1 MVALRV
7 YVPSSAVDDVLT
19 LLTASPAVHHLMQLG
34 RNPDGGQTLITADV
48 DSGAVDVLLPELTAL
63 GVAGDD
69 IELVHRDSSRPVG
82 TTRASDI
89 PSWSGSGLA
98 WSELSMT
105 SRQYARAVPQ
115 YLVVMACGGVIAAFG
130 VLTRN
135 VILIV
140 GAMAI
145 SPDLL
150 PMCAC
155 CVGLAEG
162 RRRLAVRALLALVVG
177 LAVAALTAFVVSA
190 LLRWNGYP
198 PATIPLGDGGLG
210 VLPRVNVA
218 TIVVAFVAGIAGILA
233 FETRSSSAVG
243 VAISITTIPAAAFI
257 GAALAEHEWDPA
269 ASAVAVLATNVALLI
284 VGGTL
289 TLLAQRRYRRH
300 RR

>member
-145 SPDLL
+145 SPY
-150 PMCAC
+150 PVRRCPFVRA
-155 CVGLAEG
+155 GLAEG
-162 RRRLAVRALLALVVG
+162 CSAAGGARTSLALVVG
-177 LAVAALTAFVVSA
+177 LAVAALTAFVVSGA
-190 LLRWNGYP
+190 SFVGTVTPKLRFL
-198 PATIPLGDGGLG
+198 LGDERSGRFFLSRQRGDHRRGLRG
-210 VLPRVNVA
+210 RGDRWHPGTSRTPVRARPWERH
-218 TIVVAFVAGIAGILA
+218 
-233 FETRSSSAVG
+233 
-243 VAISITTIPAAAFI
+243 SIMTIPAAAFI
-257 GAALAEHEWDPA
+257 GAALAEHEW
-269 ASAVAVLATNVALLI
+269 ASRSE
-284 VGGTL
+284 
-289 TLLAQRRYRRH
+289 RRRCRSGNKCG
-300 RR
+300 RC